1 MVASVGALV
10 LPATTEMPVMR
21 NSPSPVS
28 ITVDGDPADS
38 ACNCATVN
46 VAEPIC
52 TEARPSGAV
61 TVMVPVVVSEVS
73 VGVSSPFS

>member
-28 ITVDGDPADS
+28 IAADGDAADS
-38 ACNCATVN
+38 ACSCATVK
-46 VAEPIC
+46 VSEPIC
-52 TEARPSGAV
+52 TEAKPSGAV
-61 TVMVPVVVSEVS
+61 TVMVPVMVSEVS
-73 VGVSSPFS
+73 PDVSKPFS